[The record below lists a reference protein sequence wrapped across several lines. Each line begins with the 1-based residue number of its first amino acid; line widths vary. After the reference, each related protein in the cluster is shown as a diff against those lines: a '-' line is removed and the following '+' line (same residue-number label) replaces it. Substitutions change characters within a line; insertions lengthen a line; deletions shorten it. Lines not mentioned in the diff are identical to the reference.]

1 MEKCQ
6 IYGGEPIKSYHNFSH
21 AFSLKEYNITI
32 FESVK
37 PNQPMKKIF
46 LSALALLPIAAL
58 AQKSFTVNGE
68 IKGLKTG
75 DKIYLI
81 YQGDGKNVTDSTT
94 VTNGAFAFKGTVAN
108 PAQGSLYL
116 NKNPFVNR
124 PAQGEKLDGLSI
136 YVEPGNIKLAAADS
150 LKNATI
156 SGSPVNDDAK
166 KLKALTKPV
175 NDQLMA
181 INAEYNGYT
190 PEEKQ
195 NKEKMEALSARY
207 EKAAQGLTPLLL
219 QFANANPKSYIS
231 LSAIGQ
237 LAGDPDQAAAAEKA
251 FSTLSPELK
260 SSPTGN
266 KLTQLFEA
274 GRKTAVG
281 AMAMDFTQTDTAGKP
296 VKLSSFK
303 GKYVLV
309 DFWASWCGPCRQENP
324 NVVAAYNKFKDKG
337 FTVLGVS
344 LDRPGKK
351 DAWLK
356 AIADDKL
363 AWTQVS
369 DLKFW
374 DNEVAKMYGIQS
386 IPANFLIDP
395 SGKIIAKG
403 LREQALQDKLQELL
417 GSKSK

>member
-1 MEKCQ
+1 
-6 IYGGEPIKSYHNFSH
+6 
-21 AFSLKEYNITI
+21 
-32 FESVK
+32 
-37 PNQPMKKIF
+37 MKKLL
-46 LSALALLPIAAL
+46 LSAMALLPLAAL
-58 AQKSFTVNGE
+58 AQKPFTVNGD

-75 DKIYLI
+75 DKVYLI
-81 YQGDGKNVTDSTT
+81 YQAEGKSITDSAT
-94 VTNGAFAFKGTVAN
+94 VANGVFAFKGTLAS
-108 PAQGSLYL
+108 PAQGSLFL
-116 NKNPFVNR
+116 NKNPYVNR
-124 PAQGEKLDGLSI
+124 PAQGEKLDALSL
-136 YVEPGNIKLAAADS
+136 YVEPGNIKLSAADS
-150 LKNATI
+150 LKKATI
-156 SGSPVNDDAK
+156 TGSPVNDDAK

-175 NDQLMA
+175 ADKLAA
-181 INAEYNGYT
+181 INAEYAAYT
-190 PEEKQ
+190 PEQKQ
-195 NKEKMEALSARY
+195 DKAVMEALGARY
-207 EKAAQGLTPLLL
+207 EKEAAGLTPLLL
-219 QFANANPKSYIS
+219 QFANSNPKSFIS
-231 LSAIGQ
+231 LNSINE
-237 LAGDPDQAAAAEKA
+237 LASDPDQAAAAEKT
-251 FSTLSPELK
+251 FNTLSPELK
-260 SSPTGN
+260 ATYTG
-266 KLTQLFEA
+266 KKIAQIFEA

-281 AMAMDFTQTDTAGKP
+281 VMAMDFTQNDPDGKP
-296 VKLSSFK
+296 VKLSDFK

-324 NVVAAYNKFKDKG
+324 NVVVAYNKFKDKG

-363 AWTQVS
+363 AWTHVS

-395 SGKIIAKG
+395 TGKIIAKG

>member
-1 MEKCQ
+1 
-6 IYGGEPIKSYHNFSH
+6 
-21 AFSLKEYNITI
+21 
-32 FESVK
+32 
-37 PNQPMKKIF
+37 MKKIL
-46 LSALALLPIAAL
+46 LSAFALLPLAAL
-58 AQKSFTVNGE
+58 AQKPFALNGE
-68 IKGLKTG
+68 VKGLKTG

-94 VTNGAFAFKGTVAN
+94 VANGAFTFKGTVAS

-124 PAQGEKLDGLSI
+124 PAQGEKLDGLPI
-136 YVEPGNIKLAAADS
+136 YLEPGNIKLTATDS
-150 LKNATI
+150 LKNANIT
-156 SGSPVNDDAK
+156 GSPVNDDAK

-175 NDQLMA
+175 EDKLMA

-190 PEEKQ
+190 AEQKENKQ
-195 NKEKMEALSARY
+195 TMDALRARY
-207 EKAAQGLTPLLL
+207 EKAAAGMTPLLL
-219 QFANANPKSYIS
+219 QFAGANPKSYIS
-231 LSAIGQ
+231 LSAINQ
-237 LAGDPDQAAAAEKA
+237 LSSDPEQAVAAEKA
-251 FSTLSPELK
+251 FAGLSPELK
-260 SSPTGN
+260 STPAGT
-266 KLTQLFEA
+266 KLTQVFEA

-296 VKLSSFK
+296 VKLSDFK

-324 NVVAAYNKFKDKG
+324 NVVVAYNKFKDKG

-363 AWTQVS
+363 TWTHVS

-374 DNEVAKMYGIQS
+374 DNEVAQMYGIRS

-395 SGKIIAKG
+395 TGKIIAKG

>member
-1 MEKCQ
+1 
-6 IYGGEPIKSYHNFSH
+6 
-21 AFSLKEYNITI
+21 
-32 FESVK
+32 
-37 PNQPMKKIF
+37 MKKILF
-46 LSALALLPIAAL
+46 SAMALLPLAAL
-58 AQKSFTVNGE
+58 AQKPFALNGE

-81 YQGDGKNVTDSTT
+81 YQNDGKNITDSTT
-94 VTNGAFAFKGTVAN
+94 VTNGAFAFKGTVAS

-116 NKNPFVNR
+116 NKNPYVNR

-190 PEEKQ
+190 AEEKQ

-207 EKAAQGLTPLLL
+207 DKAAAGLTPLLL

-237 LAGDPDQAAAAEKA
+237 LSGDPDQAAAAEKV

-260 SSPTGN
+260 SSPAGK

-281 AMAMDFTQTDTAGKP
+281 AMAMDFTQADTAGKP
-296 VKLSSFK
+296 VKLSDFK

-351 DAWLK
+351 EAWLK

-395 SGKIIAKG
+395 TGKIIAKG

-417 GSKSK
+417 GSRSK

>member
-1 MEKCQ
+1 
-6 IYGGEPIKSYHNFSH
+6 
-21 AFSLKEYNITI
+21 
-32 FESVK
+32 
-37 PNQPMKKIF
+37 MKKIL
-46 LSALALLPIAAL
+46 LSAMALLPLAAL
-58 AQKSFTVNGE
+58 AQKPFTVSGD
-68 IKGLKTG
+68 IKGLKSG
-75 DKIYLI
+75 DKVYLI
-81 YQGDGKNVTDSTT
+81 YQSEGKSVTDSAT
-94 VTNGAFAFKGTVAN
+94 VANGAFNFKGTLVN

-124 PAQGEKLDGLSI
+124 PAQGEKLDGLSL

-156 SGSPVNDDAK
+156 TGSVVNDDAK

-175 NDQLMA
+175 TDKLDA
-181 INAEYNGYT
+181 INVEYAAYT
-190 PEEKQ
+190 PEQKQ
-195 NKEKMEALSARY
+195 DKALMGALGARY
-207 EKAAQGLTPLLL
+207 EKEAAAMAPLLL
-219 QFANANPKSYIS
+219 QYASNNPKSYIS
-231 LSAIGQ
+231 LSAISQ
-237 LAGDPDQAAAAEKA
+237 LAPDPDQAVAAEKA
-251 FSTLSPELK
+251 FNGLSSELK
-260 SSPTGN
+260 ETSGGKKIA
-266 KLTQLFEA
+266 KLFDA

-281 AMAMDFTQTDTAGKP
+281 AMAMDFTQNDPNGKP
-296 VKLSSFK
+296 VKLSDFK

-324 NVVAAYNKFKDKG
+324 NVVVAYNKFKDKG

-363 AWTQVS
+363 TWTHVS

-374 DNEVAKMYGIQS
+374 ENEVAQMYGIQS

-395 SGKIIAKG
+395 TGKIIAKG

>member
-1 MEKCQ
+1 
-6 IYGGEPIKSYHNFSH
+6 
-21 AFSLKEYNITI
+21 
-32 FESVK
+32 
-37 PNQPMKKIF
+37 MKKIF
-46 LSALALLPIAAL
+46 LSALALLPLAAF
-58 AQKSFTVNGE
+58 AQKPFTVNGE

-81 YQGDGKNVTDSTT
+81 YQGDGKNITDSTT
-94 VTNGAFAFKGTVAN
+94 VTNGAFAFKGTVAS

-124 PAQGEKLDGLSI
+124 PAQGEKLDGLAI
-136 YVEPGNIKLAAADS
+136 YLEPGNIKLKAADS
-150 LKNATI
+150 LKNASIT
-156 SGSPVNDDAK
+156 GSPVNDDAK
-166 KLKALTKPV
+166 KLKDLTKPV

-181 INAEYNGYT
+181 INEEYNGYT
-190 PEEKQ
+190 PEQKQ
-195 NKEKMEALSARY
+195 NKEKMDDLRGRY
-207 EKAAQGLTPLLL
+207 DKAAEGMTPLLL
-219 QFANANPKSYIS
+219 QFASANPKSYIS
-231 LSAIGQ
+231 LNAIGQ
-237 LAGDPDQAAAAEKA
+237 LANDPEQAAAAEKA
-251 FSTLSPELK
+251 FAGLSPELK
-260 SSPTGN
+260 TTPVGN

-296 VKLSSFK
+296 VKLSDFK

-324 NVVAAYNKFKDKG
+324 NVVVAYNKFKDKG

-363 AWTQVS
+363 TWTHVS

-395 SGKIIAKG
+395 TGKIIAKG
-403 LREQALQDKLQELL
+403 LREEALQTKLQELL

>member
-1 MEKCQ
+1 
-6 IYGGEPIKSYHNFSH
+6 
-21 AFSLKEYNITI
+21 
-32 FESVK
+32 
-37 PNQPMKKIF
+37 MKKIL
-46 LSALALLPIAAL
+46 LSAMALLPLAAL
-58 AQKSFTVNGE
+58 AQKPFTVNGN

-75 DKIYLI
+75 DKVYLI

-94 VTNGAFAFKGTVAN
+94 VANGVFAFKGTVTD
-108 PAQGSLYL
+108 PTQGGLYL
-116 NKNPFVNR
+116 NKNPFVKR
-124 PAQGEKLDGLSI
+124 PAQGEILDALSL
-136 YVEPGNIKLAAADS
+136 YLEPGAIKITANDS

-156 SGSPVNDDAK
+156 TGSVVNDDSK
-166 KLKALTKPV
+166 KLKTLTKPV
-175 NDQLMA
+175 ADKLAA
-181 INAEYNGYT
+181 INAEYAAYT
-190 PEEKQ
+190 PEQK
-195 NKEKMEALSARY
+195 KDKALMGALGERY
-207 EKAAQGLTPLLL
+207 EKEAAGMTPLLL
-219 QFANANPKSYIS
+219 QYANSNPKSYIS

-237 LAGDPDQAAAAEKA
+237 LASDPDQAVAAEKA
-251 FSTLSPELK
+251 FISLSPELK
-260 SSPTGN
+260 ATATGKRIAN
-266 KLTQLFEA
+266 IFDA

-281 AMAMDFTQTDTAGKP
+281 AMAMDFTQTDTAGKA
-296 VKLSSFK
+296 VKLSDFK

-324 NVVAAYNKFKDKG
+324 NVVVAYNKFKDKG

-363 AWTQVS
+363 TWTHVS

-374 DNEVAKMYGIQS
+374 DNEVARMYGIQS

-395 SGKIIAKG
+395 TGKIIAKG

>member
-1 MEKCQ
+1 
-6 IYGGEPIKSYHNFSH
+6 
-21 AFSLKEYNITI
+21 
-32 FESVK
+32 
-37 PNQPMKKIF
+37 MKKIL
-46 LSALALLPIAAL
+46 LSALALLPFVAL
-58 AQKSFTVNGE
+58 AQKPFALNGE
-68 IKGLKTG
+68 VKGLKTG

-81 YQGDGKNVTDSTT
+81 YQGDGKNITDSTT
-94 VTNGAFAFKGTVAN
+94 VTNGAFAFKGTVAS

-124 PAQGEKLDGLSI
+124 PAQGEKLDGLAI
-136 YVEPGNIKLAAADS
+136 YLEPGNIKLAAADS
-150 LKNATI
+150 LKNASIT
-156 SGSPVNDDAK
+156 GSPINDDAK
-166 KLKALTKPV
+166 KLKTLTKPV

-181 INAEYNGYT
+181 INEEYNGYT
-190 PEEKQ
+190 PEQKQ
-195 NKEKMEALSARY
+195 NKEKMDDLRTRY
-207 EKAAQGLTPLLL
+207 EKAAEGLSPLLI
-219 QFANANPKSYIS
+219 QFASANPKSYIS

-237 LAGDPDQAAAAEKA
+237 LANDPEQAGAAEKA
-251 FSTLSPELK
+251 FAGLSPELK
-260 SSPTGN
+260 TTPVGN

-296 VKLSSFK
+296 VKLSDFK

-324 NVVAAYNKFKDKG
+324 NVVVAYNKFKDKG

-363 AWTQVS
+363 TWTHVS

-395 SGKIIAKG
+395 TGKIIAKG
-403 LREQALQDKLQELL
+403 LREEALQSKLQELL